1 MNPRERWRYE
11 KNDEKNLDTGFDR
24 DAGAVWA
31 ERCGAA
37 EWIVQPTDPGCF
49 SEGGKRIGAIH
60 YQNGRRLEASERQPN
75 ISSSPFDDEKSV

>member
-1 MNPRERWRYE
+1 
-11 KNDEKNLDTGFDR
+11 
-24 DAGAVWA
+24 
-31 ERCGAA
+31 
-37 EWIVQPTDPGCF
+37 VQPTDPGCF